1 MIDREK
7 RKKRRAQTDE
17 AIHIVALWN
26 LMLILIPFLL
36 LSAAFSQTSILNLMV
51 PSPSLAAP
59 VHPQPVSPPKEKEPV
74 YLTIKTGGFALSRG
88 LSREKVIPNQTGQYD
103 YKTLASAL
111 EELKER
117 NPKEEN
123 ITLSSASRVP
133 YEVIIKTMDQCRD
146 AQFPN
151 ILLGADLPADD

>member
-36 LSAAFSQTSILNLMV
+36 LSAAFSQTSILNLTI
-51 PSPSLAAP
+51 PSLSSAALP
-59 VHPQPVSPPKEKEPV
+59 DKSPARPPTEPIHLV
-74 YLTIKTGGFALSRG
+74 IKTNGFTLSQGVSWERT
-88 LSREKVIPNQTGQYD
+88 IPNRANRYD
-103 YKTLASAL
+103 YENLNLTLQ
-111 EELKER
+111 ELKIKS
-117 NPKEEN
+117 PKEET
-123 ITLSSASRVP
+123 ITLSSSSRIP
-133 YEVIIKTMDQCRD
+133 YEVIVMAMDQCRE

-151 ILLGADLPADD
+151 ISLGADLPAEN

>member
-36 LSAAFSQTSILNLMV
+36 LSAAFSKTSVLNLMI

-59 VHPQPVSPPKEKEPV
+59 VHQQPASPPKEPIH
-74 YLTIKTGGFALSRG
+74 LTIKNGGFTLNQG
-88 LSREKVIPNQTGQYD
+88 LSWEKTILNRSNQYD
-103 YKTLASAL
+103 YNTLSSAL
-111 EELKER
+111 RELKER

-123 ITLSSASRVP
+123 ITLSSAARVP
-133 YEVIIKTMDQCRD
+133 YEVIIQAMDQCRE
-146 AQFPN
+146 AQFPD
-151 ILLGADLPADD
+151 ISLGADLPAED